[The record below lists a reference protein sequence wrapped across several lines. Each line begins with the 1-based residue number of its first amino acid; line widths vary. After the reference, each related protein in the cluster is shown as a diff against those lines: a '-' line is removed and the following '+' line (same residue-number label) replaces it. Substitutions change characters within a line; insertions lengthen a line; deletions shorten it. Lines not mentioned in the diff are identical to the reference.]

1 MAGQTRAPEPLA
13 ATEPDDTTHR
23 VYRHRPRRADAPLVT
38 REDGAYRVSEPGIE
52 RAVQMT
58 DLDNSDAVTRLH
70 RRLQRA
76 GVDDALSAAGCVDGD
91 TVRIAGEEF
100 TYVDGG
106 LAP

>member
-1 MAGQTRAPEPLA
+1 
-13 ATEPDDTTHR
+13 
-23 VYRHRPRRADAPLVT
+23 
-38 REDGAYRVSEPGIE
+38 
-52 RAVQMT
+52 MT